1 MRRAERCCPGRS
13 ALVRATRIATSSAR
27 LARRNTVAMSQRAQD
42 SDPGVRRVSAA
53 LIVALISLLIGG
65 WVFIWNGD
73 GGGPFPVAL
82 IEPGPASVPYLLTAA
97 ALVAHLIRSRSRLAR
112 CFVLA
117 AASAAAVATLWFR
130 SSVLGDADSINRSS
144 VPEGEVVGF
153 ENALTRA
160 VSGQLTE
167 VDPTVFSVSW
177 AFAAICLFIGAGAA
191 GITLW
196 QDRWRP

>member
-1 MRRAERCCPGRS
+1 
-13 ALVRATRIATSSAR
+13 
-27 LARRNTVAMSQRAQD
+27 MSQRAQD

-82 IEPGPASVPYLLTAA
+82 IEPGAASVPYLLTAA
-97 ALVAHLIRSRSRLAR
+97 ALVAQLIRSRSRLAR
-112 CFVLA
+112 SFVLA
-117 AASAAAVATLWFR
+117 AASAASVATLWFR
-130 SSVLGDADSINRSS
+130 SSVLGDADSINRYS
-144 VPEGEVVGF
+144 VPEGAAVGF

-191 GITLW
+191 GITLS

>member
-1 MRRAERCCPGRS
+1 
-13 ALVRATRIATSSAR
+13 
-27 LARRNTVAMSQRAQD
+27 MSQRAHD
-42 SDPGVRRVSAA
+42 SNPGVRLVSAA
-53 LIVALISLLIGG
+53 LLVALISLLIGG

-82 IEPGPASVPYLLTAA
+82 IEPGAASVPYLLTAA

-112 CFVLA
+112 YVVVG
-117 AASAAAVATLWFR
+117 AASAAAGATLWLR

-144 VPEGEVVGF
+144 VPEGAVVSF

-177 AFAAICLFIGAGAA
+177 AFAAICLFIGAGAT

-196 QDRWRP
+196 QHR